1 MRKIIHFV
9 HTSLDGN
16 IEGPAGEFDWPAM
29 GPELS
34 AYSFSLMERAD
45 TFLYGRP
52 VWEMMAGYWPDVESI
67 SDDPHDLKFAPIWRS
82 SPKIVFS
89 RTLTDP
95 GHGARVIG
103 GANLA
108 DEVTALKAEA
118 GKDLL
123 LMGGASLAAALR
135 SHGLIDEYQVV
146 VHPVVLGGGK
156 ALFPE
161 PAERL
166 DLQLV
171 ESRTFDSRSVL
182 LSYRPAER

>member
-16 IEGPAGEFDWPAM
+16 IEGPNGEFDWPAM

-52 VWEMMAGYWPDVESI
+52 VWEMMAGYWPNAESI

-82 SPKIVFS
+82 SPKVVFS
-89 RTLTDP
+89 RTLTEP
-95 GHGARVIG
+95 GHGARVING
-103 GANLA
+103 SNLVE
-108 DEVTALKAEA
+108 EVSALRAEP

-123 LMGGASLAAALR
+123 LMGGACLAAELTA
-135 SHGLIDEYQVV
+135 HGLIDEHQVV

-156 ALFPE
+156 ALFPKS
-161 PAERL
+161 AERIN
-166 DLQLV
+166 LQLV
-171 ESRTFDSRSVL
+171 DSQTFDSRTVL
-182 LSYRPAER
+182 LRYQPASQ

>member
-16 IEGPAGEFDWPAM
+16 IEGPNGEFDWPAM

-34 AYSFSLMERAD
+34 AYSFSVMEQAD

-52 VWEMMAGYWPDVESI
+52 VWEMMAGYWPNAESI

-82 SPKIVFS
+82 SPKVVFS
-89 RTLTDP
+89 RTLTEP
-95 GHGARVIG
+95 GHGARVIN
-103 GANLA
+103 GANLVE
-108 DEVTALKAEA
+108 EVSALKSEP

-123 LMGGASLAAALR
+123 LMGGASLAAELT
-135 SHGLIDEYQVV
+135 SHGLIDEHQVV

-156 ALFPE
+156 PLFPE
-161 PAERL
+161 SAERL
-166 DLQLV
+166 NLRLADTR
-171 ESRTFDSRSVL
+171 SFDSTTVL
-182 LSYRPAER
+182 LSYQPAER